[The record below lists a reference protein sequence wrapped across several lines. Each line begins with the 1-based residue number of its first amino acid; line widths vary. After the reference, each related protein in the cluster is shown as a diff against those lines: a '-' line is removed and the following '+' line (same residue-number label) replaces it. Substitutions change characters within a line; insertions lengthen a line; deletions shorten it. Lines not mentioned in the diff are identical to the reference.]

1 MRSQSSCDWSSAVC
15 STCSRRRSRRP
26 ARSARRGFRRSKVKI
41 PLARDAIMLGINQ
54 GIIMVLAVVVIA
66 GLVGSGALGYAVAA
80 GLQRGQFGIGVVAS
94 IAILAMG
101 IALDRVTRG
110 NRSAAKGGR
119 S

>member
-1 MRSQSSCDWSSAVC
+1 MATYVLAVEPVHAC
-15 STCSRRRSRRP
+15 SFSVTVPHP
-26 ARSARRGFRRSKVKI
+26 AFAAVV
-41 PLARDAIMLGINQ
+41 LA
-54 GIIMVLAVVVIA
+54 VAVVVIA

-80 GLQRGQFGIGVVAS
+80 GLQRGQFGLGVVAS